1 MPRFIY
7 ILLALSLCVTG
18 ATAQKPKQ
26 LREKIKEHV
35 AQKYE
40 QMRPKLDSLAERGKV
55 VQGKVDSVL
64 DIKEAKLSFDPN
76 YIRRPKEK
84 WMFKGRF
91 NAFGAHLESRGKALG
106 GEDTRLELNSNMKST
121 FNLGVCYRGIA
132 IGLGVNPGYLLGLES
147 DLEINL
153 NSYSNRYGYD
163 LIFQS
168 ARTYKGT
175 ATHGETTYKL
185 EKGLVKQNMLTA
197 TAYYVFN
204 YKRFSYPAA
213 FSQTYEQVHSC
224 GSWLAGA
231 SFLAGNVYAP
241 RGTGEVNTHSTRISF
256 GTIGLGGGYAYNLV
270 TKKRWLFHLSSMPTI
285 AILSH
290 NHIKYG
296 GERENMAYRFPD
308 IIVTGRGA
316 VIHNFDRYF
325 AGGTFVVNTT
335 VLGDRDKVEMRYTK
349 WQAHLIFGIRL

>member
-1 MPRFIY
+1 
-7 ILLALSLCVTG
+7 
-18 ATAQKPKQ
+18 
-26 LREKIKEHV
+26 
-35 AQKYE
+35 
-40 QMRPKLDSLAERGKV
+40 
-55 VQGKVDSVL
+55 
-64 DIKEAKLSFDPN
+64 
-76 YIRRPKEK
+76 
-84 WMFKGRF
+84 
-91 NAFGAHLESRGKALG
+91 
-106 GEDTRLELNSNMKST
+106 
-121 FNLGVCYRGIA
+121 
-132 IGLGVNPGYLLGLES
+132 
-147 DLEINL
+147 
-153 NSYSNRYGYD
+153 
-163 LIFQS
+163 
-168 ARTYKGT
+168 
-175 ATHGETTYKL
+175 
-185 EKGLVKQNMLTA
+185 MLTA

-241 RGTGEVNTHSTRISF
+241 RGTGEVNTPSTRISF